1 MIWKRLTPVGGAL
14 ALAGALVV
22 AGCERPAT
30 GRMAAD
36 GRPETPEA
44 VAAERDSLLSM
55 VAENTRLMS
64 EISSELA
71 KVKDVRRP
79 MTAVVSPESPA
90 GAPSFRDSLL
100 SKLREVVERVNQAE
114 TRLAASQSRIRALRG
129 QSDSTRGELTL
140 MEQTVGD
147 LQATLENQRVTLS
160 SMTEELNRLKVEN
173 QELQVRT
180 VALTDT
186 LQQVTTESNVVYY
199 VIGTKDELKE
209 KGVVVEEGTKFL
221 IFGGKSLNPARDLP
235 EDMFTVADMREIS
248 EIPLPRPDKQYKIV
262 SRQNLGALGT
272 PVSSDGKVRGSLQ
285 ISQPREFW
293 EPSKYLIIVEG

>member
-1 MIWKRLTPVGGAL
+1 
-14 ALAGALVV
+14 
-22 AGCERPAT
+22 
-30 GRMAAD
+30 
-36 GRPETPEA
+36 
-44 VAAERDSLLSM
+44 
-55 VAENTRLMS
+55 
-64 EISSELA
+64 
-71 KVKDVRRP
+71 
-79 MTAVVSPESPA
+79 
-90 GAPSFRDSLL
+90 
-100 SKLREVVERVNQAE
+100 
-114 TRLAASQSRIRALRG
+114 
-129 QSDSTRGELTL
+129 

-186 LQQVTTESNVVYY
+186 LQQVTTQSNVVYY
-199 VIGTKDELKE
+199 VIGTKDELKD

-235 EDMFTVADMREIS
+235 EEVFTAADMREIS
-248 EIPLPRPDKQYKIV
+248 EIPLPRPDKKYKIV
-262 SRQNLGALGT
+262 SRQNLTALGT
-272 PVSSDGKVRGSLQ
+272 PVNSDGKVQGSLQ